1 MVKTNGENG
10 GTLDEWKQQLAEIQR
25 YIYVPK
31 TQGKRM
37 FISKEGFSITKSGK
51 KIAFDSP
58 DAAREIY
65 ELIRSTGYTFTLG
78 LD

>member
-31 TQGKRM
+31 T
-37 FISKEGFSITKSGK
+37 
-51 KIAFDSP
+51 
-58 DAAREIY
+58 
-65 ELIRSTGYTFTLG
+65 
-78 LD
+78 